1 MGENKGKIIL
11 QKARKEGFAVPAF
24 NIYNLETMQVVLETA
39 ARMQSPVMLAT
50 TPSTVNYF
58 GHDFLLALAE
68 KARERY
74 KIPVVFHLDHFQ
86 DKEELKKYIKAGF
99 SSGMIDASR
108 SPYTENV
115 EIVKEVVSYARGY
128 GAVVEAELGNVGR
141 GEQKG
146 TLTEP
151 GEAKGFVRETGVDSL
166 AVAIGTVHGIFKG
179 KPNLDFKRLE
189 EISNLVDIPLVLHG
203 GSGLSDNDLKETIK
217 RGISKINIATELK
230 EAFTDGLKNY
240 FQENP
245 EENDLRHYMEA
256 GKKSMEKVVA
266 EKIKVC
272 GSGGRG

>member
-11 QKARKEGFAVPAF
+11 QKARKEGFAIPAF

-68 KARERY
+68 KAGERY

-99 SSGMIDASR
+99 FSGMIDASR

-115 EIVKEVVSYARGY
+115 EIVKDVVSFARGY

-151 GEAKGFVRETGVDSL
+151 GEARGFVRETGVDSL
-166 AVAIGTVHGIFKG
+166 AVAIGTVHGIYKG

-230 EAFTDGLKNY
+230 EAFTDGLKN
-240 FQENP
+240 FFRENP

-256 GKKSMEKVVA
+256 GKKSMEKVVG

-272 GSGGRG
+272 GSEGRG